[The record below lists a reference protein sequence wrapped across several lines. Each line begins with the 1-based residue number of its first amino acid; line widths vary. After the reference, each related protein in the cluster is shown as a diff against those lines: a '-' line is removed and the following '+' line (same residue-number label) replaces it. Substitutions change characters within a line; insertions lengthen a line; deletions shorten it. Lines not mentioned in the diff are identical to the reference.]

1 MLMRLFL
8 KVKTILSESIQISTF
23 SFQFKLLS
31 VEQKTQKDILLD
43 SMVL

>member
-1 MLMRLFL
+1 MRLFL
-8 KVKTILSESIQISTF
+8 KVKTILSESILISTF